1 MTQISP
7 LNDPKSR
14 PQRLIIGGIIGSLF
28 GLLGAYFY
36 SRAVEDDVRQNG
48 TQRNPVSTGEIIGLG
63 LAVRTKR
70 PHIINS
76 YHPSLV
82 RRVLLYRKPVL
93 FSTVT

>member
-7 LNDPKSR
+7 INDPKAR
-14 PQRLIIGGIIGSLF
+14 PQRLIVGGIVGSLF

-63 LAVRTKR
+63 LA
-70 PHIINS
+70 I
-76 YHPSLV
+76 LA
-82 RRVLLYRKPVL
+82 LLRQVSEMGRSAPKKK
-93 FSTVT
+93 

>member
-1 MTQISP
+1 MTEISP
-7 LNDPKSR
+7 LNDPKAR

-63 LAVRTKR
+63 LAV
-70 PHIINS
+70 
-76 YHPSLV
+76 LA
-82 RRVLLYRKPVL
+82 LLRQVSEMGRSAPKKK
-93 FSTVT
+93 

>member
-7 LNDPKSR
+7 LKDPKSR

-48 TQRNPVSTGEIIGLG
+48 SQRNPVSTGEIIGLG
-63 LAVRTKR
+63 LAV
-70 PHIINS
+70 
-76 YHPSLV
+76 LA
-82 RRVLLYRKPVL
+82 LLRQVSEMGRSAPKKK
-93 FSTVT
+93 

>member
-28 GLLGAYFY
+28 GLVGAYFY

-63 LAVRTKR
+63 LAV
-70 PHIINS
+70 
-76 YHPSLV
+76 LA
-82 RRVLLYRKPVL
+82 LLRQVSEMGRSAPKKK
-93 FSTVT
+93 

>member
-63 LAVRTKR
+63 LAV
-70 PHIINS
+70 
-76 YHPSLV
+76 LA
-82 RRVLLYRKPVL
+82 LLRQVSEMGRSAPKKK
-93 FSTVT
+93 

>member
-1 MTQISP
+1 MTELSP
-7 LNDPKSR
+7 INDPKAR

-63 LAVRTKR
+63 LAV
-70 PHIINS
+70 
-76 YHPSLV
+76 LA
-82 RRVLLYRKPVL
+82 LLRQVSEMGRSAPKKK
-93 FSTVT
+93 